1 MKKVIFLIILG
12 VLIFSCNEN
21 LKSSVQKNYQITF
34 KELDSIKSIPESEIM
49 NYLLKIN
56 YVKLE
61 NEFQNQWKSKN
72 SDDMIQFNG
81 KGSLMFLTYNQQ
93 KFNIITSDL
102 NKSDYKYFGKS
113 FENGLEVESYSK
125 RNENI
130 FLSLMNNLENEE
142 KIYSLIFF

>member
-130 FLSLMNNLENEE
+130 FLSLMNNPENEE